1 MKMILAVAAVR
12 FIVNLFNKKEA
23 AAPTKNKYKDS
34 AIKTPAEY
42 RLR

>member
-12 FIVNLFNKKEA
+12 FIVNLFSKKEVA
-23 AAPTKNKYKDS
+23 TSTKNEHNENVT
-34 AIKTPAEY
+34 KTPAEY